1 MCSKAIVN
9 AGIKR
14 VIYKDVYRDKRGIE
28 LLAKCNIVIKQIN
41 EV

>member
-14 VIYKDVYRDKRGIE
+14 VIYKDEYRDKRGIE
-28 LLAKCNIVIKQIN
+28 LLENCGIDVLRLKK
-41 EV
+41 